1 MFGLGKALGSL
12 MGKAKKVENRDLM
25 EAIVGGGLLVAYA
38 DGSLEKEEQQK
49 LDQLIRSNDNLAHFG
64 NEISKTIGKFSG
76 LLDADFGVGKMKILR
91 EIRDVANN
99 SNDAEEVMVNVIAIA
114 KADGEIEPDE
124 LKVLQ
129 TLARELGQRLSD
141 YGIEA

>member
-1 MFGLGKALGSL
+1 MFGLGKAFGSL

-38 DGSLEKEEQQK
+38 DGQLEKEEPQK

-64 NEISKTIGKFSG
+64 NEISKTITKFSG

-99 SNDAEEVMVNVIAIA
+99 ANDAEEVMVNVIAIA
-114 KADGEIEPDE
+114 KADGEIEPEE

-129 TLARELGQRLSD
+129 VLARELGQRLSD
-141 YGIEA
+141 YGLEG